1 MATDDPAQPGS
12 GLEPPHHRAEIVFGA
27 AAFGAALVLLA
38 LLGRETT
45 WVNGQPLTRQPG
57 FWPAVSIGGM
67 VLFGAAELIRLWLR
81 ERRSGGASIGPE
93 LVRWVRAGEFVA
105 WFMAYVW
112 LVPQL
117 GYLPVT
123 LIFCAALAWRL
134 GYRSAR
140 MIWVA
145 LVTGLTVVVVFKSL
159 LKVSIPGGAVY
170 EALPEA
176 ARNFMILYL

>member
-1 MATDDPAQPGS
+1 MATDEPSQAGP

-27 AAFGAALVLLA
+27 VAFGAALVLLA

-67 VLFGAAELIRLWLR
+67 LLCGAAELFRVW
-81 ERRSGGASIGPE
+81 RRDRHAGGAPIGPE
-93 LVRWVRAGEFVA
+93 LVRWLRAGEFVA

-123 LIFCAALAWRL
+123 LAFCAILAWRL

-140 MIWVA
+140 ILWMA
-145 LVTGLTVVVVFKSL
+145 LATGLTVVVVFKSL

-170 EALPEA
+170 EALPQTL
-176 ARNFMILYL
+176 RNFMILYL